1 LTILVIN
8 NFILLK
14 NIPQHRKGLIL
25 ISLTAFLWS
34 SSGLFIKILSLD
46 AFQILFY
53 RSSIA
58 ALTIFVVS
66 MIRKKKLVFEKDLIS
81 NLCAISFA
89 LILIL
94 FVTSNK
100 LTTAANAIFLQF
112 TAPLFLLF
120 LEPVFLKTKFSKKSL
135 ITIII
140 CIVGMVLFF
149 FGKLEAGNILGNI
162 IAILSGLSFAFF
174 SLFLKWKKQIH
185 QNPNTINNIIVGNIL
200 VALFCIPFVYDKLT
214 INVTE
219 ASILIYMGVIQI
231 GISYIIFNEGI
242 KYVSATESMIIAMLE
257 AIFNPIW
264 VFLGVGE
271 KPSVY
276 AVAGGVIIL
285 SAILFHNFVLK
296 KKELITTK
304 NAEVYA
310 KNAKES

>member
-1 LTILVIN
+1 MFHKL
-8 NFILLK
+8 
-14 NIPQHRKGLIL
+14 PQHRKGLIL

-58 ALTIFVVS
+58 AMTIFIVS
-66 MIRKKKLVFEKDLIS
+66 MMRNKKLVFEKDLIS

-112 TAPLFLLF
+112 TAPLYLLF
-120 LEPVFLKTKFSKKSL
+120 LEPIFLKTKFNKKNL
-135 ITIII
+135 ITVVI
-140 CIVGMVLFF
+140 CIFGMTLFF
-149 FGKLEAGNILGNI
+149 FGKLEVGNIFGNI
-162 IAILSGLSFAFF
+162 IAILSGVSFAFF
-174 SLFLKWKKQIH
+174 SLFLKWKKQLH
-185 QNPNTINNIIVGNIL
+185 QTPNTLNNVIVGNII
-200 VALFCIPFVYDKLT
+200 VAFFCIPFVFDKLT
-214 INVTE
+214 INFTE

-271 KPSVY
+271 KPSLF
-276 AVAGGVIIL
+276 AVAGGIIIL

-296 KKELITTK
+296 KPEKDKIL
-304 NAEVYA
+304 Y
-310 KNAKES
+310 

>member
-1 LTILVIN
+1 
-8 NFILLK
+8 LLHK
-14 NIPQHRKGLIL
+14 IPLHRKGLVL

-34 SSGLFIKILSLD
+34 SSGLFIKVLTLD

-58 ALTIFVVS
+58 ALTIFTVS

-89 LILIL
+89 GILIL

-120 LEPVFLKTKFSKKSL
+120 LEPVFLKTKFNKKNL
-135 ITIII
+135 ITVVV

-149 FGKLEAGNILGNI
+149 LGKLEVGNILGNL

-185 QNPNTINNIIVGNIL
+185 QNPNTINNIVVGNIL
-200 VALFCIPFVYDKLT
+200 VAIFCIPFVYDKLAL
-214 INVTE
+214 NFTE

-231 GISYIIFNEGI
+231 GISYIIFNEAI

-264 VFLGVGE
+264 VFIGIGE
-271 KPSVY
+271 EPSVF
-276 AVAGGVIIL
+276 AIAGGIIIL

-296 KKELITTK
+296 KKEPLT
-304 NAEVYA
+304 AEDA
-310 KNAKES
+310 KLHAENAKENI

>member
-1 LTILVIN
+1 
-8 NFILLK
+8 LLHK
-14 NIPQHRKGLIL
+14 IPLHRKGLVL

-34 SSGLFIKILSLD
+34 SSGLFIKILTLD

-58 ALTIFVVS
+58 AITIFVVS
-66 MIRKKKLVFEKDLIS
+66 MIRSKKLVFEKDLIS

-112 TAPLFLLF
+112 TAPLYLLF
-120 LEPVFLKTKFSKKSL
+120 LEPIFLKTKFNKKNL
-135 ITIII
+135 ITVTI
-140 CIVGMVLFF
+140 CIVGMILFF
-149 FGKLEAGNILGNI
+149 FGKLEVGNIFGNI
-162 IAILSGLSFAFF
+162 IAILSGVSFAFF
-174 SLFLKWKKQIH
+174 SLFLKWKKQLH
-185 QNPNTINNIIVGNIL
+185 QTPNTLNNVIVGNIL
-200 VALFCIPFVYDKLT
+200 VALFCIPFVYNKLALT
-214 INVTE
+214 STE
-219 ASILIYMGVIQI
+219 TMILIYMGVIQI

-271 KPSVY
+271 KPSIY
-276 AVAGGVIIL
+276 AIFGAVIIL
-285 SAILFHNFVLK
+285 FAILFHNFVLK
-296 KKELITTK
+296 KNVEENI
-304 NAEVYA
+304 
-310 KNAKES
+310 

>member
-1 LTILVIN
+1 M
-8 NFILLK
+8 FHK
-14 NIPQHRKGLIL
+14 IPLHRKGLIL

-58 ALTIFVVS
+58 ALTILFIS
-66 MIRKKKLVFEKDLIS
+66 FIRNKKLNFESDLIS

-89 LILIL
+89 GILIL

-112 TAPLFLLF
+112 TAPIYLLF
-120 LEPVFLKTKFSKKSL
+120 LEPVFLKTKFNKKNL
-135 ITIII
+135 ITIVI
-140 CIVGMVLFF
+140 CIFGMVLFF
-149 FGKLEAGNILGNI
+149 FGKLEIGNIFGNI
-162 IAILSGLSFAFF
+162 VAILSGVSFAFF
-174 SLFLKWKKQIH
+174 SLFLKWKKQLH
-185 QNPNTINNIIVGNIL
+185 NNPNTINNVVVGNVL
-200 VALFCIPFVYDKLT
+200 VALFCIPFVYDKLALSL
-214 INVTE
+214 TE
-219 ASILIYMGVIQI
+219 SMILIYMGVIQI

-276 AVAGGVIIL
+276 AIAGGLIIL
-285 SAILFHNFVLK
+285 SAILFHNFYLTRPV
-296 KKELITTK
+296 KE
-304 NAEVYA
+304 
-310 KNAKES
+310 